1 MQHMEILT
9 NIICWL
15 SPTIPMGIE
24 EIDAKELEILNSIFL
39 EAAKNPEF
47 RKELLSN
54 PAKALAKYDIPDRL
68 KEIVVNTIQGKE
80 QL

>member
-1 MQHMEILT
+1 
-9 NIICWL
+9 
-15 SPTIPMGIE
+15 MGIE

-68 KEIVVNTIQGKE
+68 KEIVVNTIQRKE

>member
-1 MQHMEILT
+1 MLVLI

-15 SPTIPMGIE
+15 STPILMGIE
-24 EIDAKELEILNSIFL
+24 EIDSKELEILNSIFL

-47 RKELLSN
+47 RKQLLSE

-68 KEIVVNTIQGKE
+68 KDMVVKTIQGQE

>member
-1 MQHMEILT
+1 MLI

-15 SPTIPMGIE
+15 HPTNPMGVE